1 MKKALFF
8 FFSII
13 CTVAALAQTAVECA
27 FYSAPADIIPYA
39 QRMMRQDFVDYYKSG
54 SEKIIRNKLYD
65 GSRILSL
72 SDNNILIQETADSLS
87 TAQIAVEA
95 TKGDS
100 IIIFIRN
107 IATPAI
113 DGAISFYSVDW
124 FQLDNKAFKEPSLKD
139 WVKGGKAEL
148 NTAKQLVPFVM
159 AKYVYDADSKILT
172 LSASFADFM
181 PQDDYNKVSHLLF
194 STIRYAWDGNKM
206 KLLDKQ

>member
-1 MKKALFF
+1 MKKALFL
-8 FFSII
+8 FFSVI
-13 CTVAALAQTAVECA
+13 CTMATFAQTAAESA

-72 SDNNILIQETADSLS
+72 SDNSILIQETADSLS

-95 TKGDS
+95 SKGDS

-124 FQLDNKAFKEPSLKD
+124 TKMNKKAFREPSLKD

-148 NTAKQLVPFVM
+148 NAAKQLVPFVM

-181 PQDDYNKVSHLLF
+181 PQDDFNKVSSLLF